1 MGSRYCDAEP
11 VFSIQKGDNS
21 DLTNSANQRVGVSEC
36 RSNLVLHCGIS
47 EGVDSASQGDVIKR
61 SPVTRTQ
68 SLQPEPQ
75 IASEASG
82 IRLSKCLH
90 GVAIWDIIAPWIFVS
105 CCFCFL
111 KPFTTLFRWTCIA
124 ARPAIISPFHF
135 ARGNYGVSY
144 VQNFRMIIF
153 LCGCVLLCRVAGLEA
168 NELTASQLLPETTV
182 GYVEITDTAAI
193 MTALYDHPLSLH
205 IQEMEAWKTATKTE
219 QYRAFLT
226 GRKFFEIQIGS
237 DWRPAIEGIIAGG
250 IYAAFDAATEGV
262 VILIRTKD
270 EATAENFRLKIL
282 ELTQLNEATN
292 GKAEPY
298 RDVKI
303 YKTDKNSGAAVVG
316 NWIVVTNNG
325 ELGKGVLDRLLE
337 ESSLAPDAEVS
348 GTLSANAQFKAT
360 YAKRSADSQAWAY
373 GNIQAVRDAGGAKKL
388 FDGKAEN
395 PLVEL
400 FVGGIQ
406 SVLQHAPFV
415 TADLKVANSGVS
427 LQLTTPC
434 QDGWIPEERQYYFG
448 TNTEGSAPVL
458 PGVPDTLMTLATYRD
473 VSQMWLR
480 AGDLFDEQMN
490 DKLAEAESGLST
502 IFAGRDFGEEVLGAI
517 QPQIGFIVARESFK
531 NVTPVPALKLPAFAL
546 VLKLRDAE
554 NMRPELRRTFQ
565 SVIGFLNIV
574 GAMEGRPQ
582 LELDMEKSGNVD
594 LVTSRYVPEKKDKDS
609 TTADMIFNFSPSA
622 AFSGD
627 QFVLSSTAALARL
640 LAESP
645 ETVASNSG
653 INTAVDLHSTAIR
666 EALNENRE
674 QLISQNML
682 SEGHS
687 REEAEAAIDLLLEA
701 VRCIKGAGLTLRRE
715 DDLLTLK
722 LNVTVNETP

>member
-1 MGSRYCDAEP
+1 MRNC
-11 VFSIQKGDNS
+11 
-21 DLTNSANQRVGVSEC
+21 
-36 RSNLVLHCGIS
+36 
-47 EGVDSASQGDVIKR
+47 
-61 SPVTRTQ
+61 
-68 SLQPEPQ
+68 
-75 IASEASG
+75 
-82 IRLSKCLH
+82 
-90 GVAIWDIIAPWIFVS
+90 
-105 CCFCFL
+105 
-111 KPFTTLFRWTCIA
+111 
-124 ARPAIISPFHF
+124 
-135 ARGNYGVSY
+135 
-144 VQNFRMIIF
+144 RMIAV
-153 LCGCVLLCRVAGLEA
+153 LCCSIAFCSVSSLWAAEH
-168 NELTASQLLPETTV
+168 TAAQLLPETTV
-182 GYVEITDTAAI
+182 GYLEITDTAAI
-193 MTALYDHPLSLH
+193 MAALYDHPLSLH
-205 IQEMEAWKTATKTE
+205 IQEMAAWKTATKTE

-237 DWRPAIEGIIAGG
+237 DWRPAMESITAGG
-250 IYAAFDAATEGV
+250 IYVAFDAATEGV
-262 VILIRTKD
+262 VVMIRTRD
-270 EATAENFRLKIL
+270 DATAENFRLKIL

-316 NWIVVTNNG
+316 NWVVVTNKG
-325 ELGKGVLDRLLE
+325 DLGKSILDRLLD
-337 ESSLAPDAEVS
+337 ESSLAPDAELS
-348 GTLSANAQFKAT
+348 GTLSADAQFKTT
-360 YAKRSADSQAWAY
+360 YANRSADSQAWAY
-373 GNIQAVRDAGGAKKL
+373 GNIQAVRNAGGAKKL
-388 FDGKAEN
+388 FEGKAEN

-400 FVGGIQ
+400 LVGGIQ

-415 TADLKVANSGVS
+415 TADLKFANSGVS
-427 LQLTTPC
+427 LQLATHC
-434 QDGWIPEERQYYFG
+434 QDGWIPEERQYFFG
-448 TNTEGSAPVL
+448 TNNEGSAPVL
-458 PGVPDTLMTLATYRD
+458 PEVPDTLMTLATYRD

-517 QPQIGFIVARESFK
+517 QPQIGLVVARQSFK

-565 SVIGFLNIV
+565 SVIGFFNIV
-574 GAMEGRPQ
+574 GAMQGRPQ

-627 QFVLSSTAALARL
+627 QFILSSTTTLAKQLSAAP
-640 LAESP
+640 ESI
-645 ETVASNSG
+645 ASTSG
-653 INTAVDLHSTAIR
+653 INTAVDLHSAAIR
-666 EALNENRE
+666 EALNDNRE

-701 VRCIKGAGLTLRRE
+701 IRCIKGADFTLVRE
-715 DDLLTLK
+715 DALLTLK
-722 LNVTVNETP
+722 LNVTVNENP